1 MNKPIVLANENLVL
15 NGDFEEWIDY
25 WIPGPTGDWGTARDW
40 YEEEGQYLRFLTAGN
55 GASVSQ
61 ALTAPKDPGAQA
73 RYVLTFLCETYHT
86 ETGRLVISSDKQ
98 PQEQEIPLPPGPAR
112 DVEEDQER
120 LREGQPRAYR
130 PIAYNVPLDLPFNA
144 QDTLTLS
151 IQSPRNIP
159 GDVLSEIRITR
170 INLQVYLEPVLMQA
184 FKLDEQ
190 TLPATGPLYVCLGA
204 SGDLA
209 HQLEFRPDP
218 DNAWAGTQAAL
229 TSDDNPQGAVLAT
242 PAWGVDHPLDSAWA
256 LDCPAIGEDGPY
268 LFSMDLVNQYAAD
281 AYPVQVSLGHHR
293 LAFRGVLEVAYYP
306 VLEYDQSVRLGVQ
319 VTSYYTGQPLSDRTV
334 NWTSTTG
341 QVTGVAVSR
350 TDGWAYFDFQPTQ
363 AGDVEIQASVESLYY
378 ASGTLTQTLTVRVL
392 ATDPWKDV
400 LTVVE
405 GVESRW
411 EEKTGYPNRG
421 SEYPLDVKL
430 PAASPLQ
437 GTQLSLHWSGDSHEQ
452 LGVAVSPALE
462 APVPVTGDEL
472 AWTLTSEDRSDGRFD
487 LQLACSKLLLPSPKK
502 NMSLARNLVRVGE
515 VREANK
521 FPVVDEN
528 ESVLL
533 RVQVVHFVASGD
545 GDPVINAQVEWKTG
559 GETLSTVTT
568 GIGGW
573 ASVLYT
579 PQSAGD
585 KVVIASIKAH
595 GEAVAVERPF
605 EVKAIATSP
614 WKNEVSI
621 LLDGEV
627 VERNA
632 LGVLCWRGQTHT
644 LKVLPNSG
652 SSWIGKNISLHWR
665 GTAPDIGLVPSDLGT
680 PKQLVAAGAQW
691 TLASQVN
698 SSTSSLFELELRLE
712 SVSVVRELTGRL
724 VSENLT
730 EEVSLRL
737 DQIAAALDAQA
748 LYPCLGALHRFSVLP
763 NALSPLVGLES
774 TLAWSGTPAEELG
787 ATVRPALNLAQPIN
801 DGGAIWTLDF
811 TASEQPGEFALAWAV
826 PALDFVATA
835 KPMTLAHNKV
845 RIQGWR
851 ESPVDPVVGQDPAW
865 LWVQVVSHFTG
876 RAVEQVPVT
885 WTAGSSSAQ
894 PTDADGWS
902 GFAVAPAAAGTQAV
916 KASVSSRYDGYE
928 EERNFEVMALAS
940 DPWAGLTVR
949 FDGAP
954 ARPWGEKTYFPRRK
968 GEHVFELMASEN
980 SPLFEREL
988 TLGMTGTGP
997 TELGISFLPDPL
1009 GMPREFPSEGL
1020 RFTLKAGDLKDGSF
1034 ALRLASQRLA
1044 SLSPANA
1051 MSLGEGE
1058 QVLEI
1063 RWDSGVQQILE
1074 WEQEL
1079 VEQVTV
1085 ISSISGR
1092 PIAGV
1097 IVTWRG
1103 DDLGEVTTVTDYYGV
1118 ARVRYVPTTPGAAQ
1132 LTATVGEGPYAAS
1145 VALSY
1150 FLHQPREIQSLTSDQ
1165 ANGHIG
1171 ELVSALVTVVSA
1183 MTGEPLEDVE
1193 VRWEYP
1199 HITIAPTRTNADGQ
1213 APVQFRLPGVRK
1225 GVLYAIVTGGYAGW
1239 EVAGL
1244 TFELLPNDMTW
1255 RQEFN
1260 PSINGQPVRWPDV
1273 ELNLV
1278 PGEVCTLTL
1287 DYEYSWLI
1295 GDPDAQVLLE
1305 YKPGEQAQGLIF
1317 DPPLGQLVAME
1328 AGSTALSWSISTQ
1341 ETQIDPFV
1349 LQFDMPLM
1357 SGMPKSPPLP
1367 GGSVRPDYEV
1377 VELSV
1382 PQVGILF
1389 NESTKAQVL
1398 VRHRIDKTPQAGV
1411 DVTWDFTGH
1420 PTVVTQTDAT
1430 GVAYCDIQGEHH
1442 TETGIARLTAS
1453 VWSRPGDAGSTFIEV
1468 WLFDVSNALLRGT
1481 EVRIDGLPYVWA
1493 ITYPYRFVKSEATI
1507 SVKFREED
1515 VGRDCAIACT
1525 HPGVVFTPPANE
1537 LRPVPVTSQLEWNIK
1552 VDLPL
1557 NTRFAFSVYC
1567 LGVTGSAGGHFLFV
1581 PGSVEG
1587 QR

>member
-1 MNKPIVLANENLVL
+1 MNKPIILANENLVL
-15 NGDFEEWIDY
+15 NGDFEQWIDH
-25 WIPGPTGDWGTARDW
+25 WIQEPASGYLGTASDW
-40 YEEEGQYLRFLTAGN
+40 YEEEGQHVRFLTAGN
-55 GASVSQ
+55 GASVNQ

-73 RYVLTFLCETYHT
+73 RYVLTFLCETRHT
-86 ETGRLVISSDKQ
+86 EPGRLLISSDKQ
-98 PQEQEIPLPPGPAR
+98 PQEQEILLPPGPAR
-112 DVEEDQER
+112 DAQEDQAR
-120 LREGQPRAYR
+120 RRDGPPREYR
-130 PIAYNVPLDLPFNA
+130 PIPYNVPLDLPFNA
-144 QDTLTLS
+144 QDILTVS
-151 IQSPRNIP
+151 IHSPRNVP
-159 GDVLSEIRITR
+159 GDVFSDVRITR
-170 INLQVYLEPVLMQA
+170 INLQLHLEPALMQA
-184 FKLDEQ
+184 LKLDEQ
-190 TLPATGPLYVCLGA
+190 TRPATGRLYVCLGA

-209 HQLEFRPDP
+209 HQLEFVPDP
-218 DNAWAGTQAAL
+218 GNAWVGTQAAL
-229 TSDDNPQGAVLAT
+229 TSDDNPQEALMAT
-242 PAWGVDHPLDSAWA
+242 PAWGVDHPLDSAWT

-268 LFSMDLVNQYAAD
+268 SFSMDLVNQYAAEV
-281 AYPVQVSLGHHR
+281 YPVQVSLGHHR
-293 LAFRGVLEVAYYP
+293 LAFREVLEAAYYP

-341 QVTGVAVSR
+341 QVASVAITR
-350 TDGWAYFDFQPTQ
+350 TDGWAYFDFQPAQ

-378 ASGTLTQTLTVRVL
+378 ASGVLTQTLMVRVL

-400 LTVVE
+400 RTVVE
-405 GVESRW
+405 GVESPW

-421 SEYPLDVKL
+421 SDYPLDVKL

-452 LGVAVSPALE
+452 LGVVVNPALE
-462 APVPVTGDEL
+462 AAVPVTGAEL
-472 AWTLTSEDRSDGRFD
+472 VWTLTSEDRYDGRFE

-502 NMSLARNLVRVGE
+502 TMSLARNLVRVGN

-545 GDPVINAQVEWKTG
+545 GDPVINAQVEWKAG
-559 GETLSTVTT
+559 AESISTVTT
-568 GIGGW
+568 GAGGW

-595 GEAVAVERPF
+595 EQAVAVEQPF
-605 EVKAIATSP
+605 DVTAIATSP
-614 WKNEVSI
+614 WKSEVSI
-621 LLDGEV
+621 LVDGEV
-627 VERNA
+627 VQRNT
-632 LGVLCWRGQTHT
+632 LGVLCRRGQTHT
-644 LKVLPNSG
+644 LKVVPNAG
-652 SSWIGKNISLHWR
+652 SLWIDKNISLHWR
-665 GTAPDIGLVPSDLGT
+665 GAAPDIGLLPSDLGT
-680 PKQLVAAGAQW
+680 PKRLEAAGAQW

-698 SSTSSLFELELRLE
+698 NSTSSLFELELRLE

-724 VSENLT
+724 VSEDLA

-787 ATVRPALNLAQPIN
+787 ATVRPVLNLAQPIN
-801 DGGAIWTLDF
+801 DGGAIWMLDF

-876 RAVEQVPVT
+876 LAVSQVPVT
-885 WTAGSSSAQ
+885 WTAGRSSAQ
-894 PTDADGWS
+894 PTDAEGWS
-902 GFAVAPAAAGTQAV
+902 GFPMAPAAAGTQAV

-928 EERNFEVMALAS
+928 EERPFEVTALAT
-940 DPWAGLTVR
+940 DPWAGLTVS
-949 FDGAP
+949 FDGA
-954 ARPWGEKTYFPRRK
+954 AAQPWGEKTYFPRRK
-968 GEHVFELMASEN
+968 GEHVFELMAPEN

-997 TELGISFLPDPL
+997 SELGISFLPDPL
-1009 GMPREFPSEGL
+1009 GMPREFPSDGL
-1020 RFTLKAGDLKDGSF
+1020 RFTLKAGDLKDGGF

-1063 RWDSGVQQILE
+1063 RWDSGVHQTLD

-1079 VEQVTV
+1079 VEQVAV
-1085 ISSISGR
+1085 VSSISGK

-1097 IVTWRG
+1097 TVIWRG

-1132 LTATVGEGPYAAS
+1132 LTATVGQGQYASS

-1150 FLHQPREIQSLTSDQ
+1150 FLHEPREIQSLISDKP
-1165 ANGHIG
+1165 NGHLG
-1171 ELVSALVTVVSA
+1171 ELVSAVVTVVSA

-1199 HITIAPTRTNADGQ
+1199 QITIAATRTNVDGQ
-1213 APVQFRLPGVRK
+1213 AEVQFRLPGVRK

-1239 EVAGL
+1239 EMAAL
-1244 TFELLPNDMTW
+1244 SFELLPNDMTW
-1255 RQEFN
+1255 LQDFRPYVDGRPVEWSEVKLNVFA
-1260 PSINGQPVRWPDV
+1260 GQ
-1273 ELNLV
+1273 
-1278 PGEVCTLTL
+1278 VCTLKL
-1287 DYEYSWLI
+1287 DYGGSWLI
-1295 GDPDAQVLLE
+1295 GEPDAQICLQF
-1305 YKPGEQAQGLIF
+1305 KPGEEVQGLVF

-1328 AGSTALSWSISTQ
+1328 QGGTSLSWTIFTDQAQNRPFVLEFDIPLITEMPPSPPLSGITRDEDSWLEEFTFYLNSQEFDLAHRRLSLKDGTNNTWELRAKEDSALINATSVALWMSGGDALQLVFDPPLFQPQPVTTVPLSWSI
-1341 ETQIDPFV
+1341 
-1349 LQFDMPLM
+1349 L
-1357 SGMPKSPPLP
+1357 
-1367 GGSVRPDYEV
+1367 
-1377 VELSV
+1377 
-1382 PQVGILF
+1382 
-1389 NESTKAQVL
+1389 TKAS
-1398 VRHRIDKTPQAGV
+1398 HWGS
-1411 DVTWDFTGH
+1411 FT
-1420 PTVVTQTDAT
+1420 
-1430 GVAYCDIQGEHH
+1430 
-1442 TETGIARLTAS
+1442 L
-1453 VWSRPGDAGSTFIEV
+1453 
-1468 WLFDVSNALLRGT
+1468 
-1481 EVRIDGLPYVWA
+1481 
-1493 ITYPYRFVKSEATI
+1493 
-1507 SVKFREED
+1507 
-1515 VGRDCAIACT
+1515 
-1525 HPGVVFTPPANE
+1525 E
-1537 LRPVPVTSQLEWNIK
+1537 LRSP
-1552 VDLPL
+1552 DLPSRSIDAEV
-1557 NTRFAFSVYC
+1557 NVHGT
-1567 LGVTGSAGGHFLFV
+1567 
-1581 PGSVEG
+1581 
-1587 QR
+1587 

>member
-1 MNKPIVLANENLVL
+1 MNKPIILANENLVL
-15 NGDFEEWIDY
+15 NGDFEESTDY
-25 WIPGPTGDWGTARDW
+25 WTEGPIQGDLGVMRDW
-40 YEEEGQYLRFLTAGN
+40 YDEEGQYLRFLTIGN
-55 GASVSQ
+55 GASLSQ

-73 RYVLTFLCETYHT
+73 RYVLTFLCETRHT
-86 ETGRLVISSDKQ
+86 ESGRLVISSDKQ
-98 PQEQEIPLPPGPAR
+98 PQEQEILLPPGPAR
-112 DVEEDQER
+112 DVEQDQAR
-120 LREGQPRAYR
+120 LRDGQPLAYR
-130 PIAYNVPLDLPFNA
+130 PIVYNVPLDLPFSA
-144 QDTLTLS
+144 QDTLTVS
-151 IQSPRNIP
+151 IYSPLNAP
-159 GDVLSEIRITR
+159 DDDVSAVRITR
-170 INLQVYLEPVLMQA
+170 INLQLHLEPAVMQT
-184 FKLDEQ
+184 FRLDEQ
-190 TLPATGPLYVCLGA
+190 SLPATGPLYVCLGA

-209 HQLEFRPDP
+209 HQLAFVPDP
-218 DNAWAGTQAAL
+218 GNAWVGTSAAL
-229 TSDDNPQGAVLAT
+229 SSDDNPQGAVVAT
-242 PAWGVDHPLDSAWA
+242 PVWGVDHPLDSAWI

-268 LFSMDLVNQYAAD
+268 LFSMDLVNQFAAE

-293 LAFRGVLEVAYYP
+293 LAFREVLEAAYYP
-306 VLEYDQSVRLGVQ
+306 VLEYAQSVRLGVQ

-341 QVTGVAVSR
+341 QVTGVAVTR

-363 AGDVEIQASVESLYY
+363 AGDTEIQASVESLYY
-378 ASGTLTQTLTVRVL
+378 ASGVLTQTLTVRVL

-400 LTVVE
+400 LAVVE

-421 SEYPLDVKL
+421 SDYPLDLKL

-437 GTQLSLHWSGDSHEQ
+437 GADLSLHWSGDPYEQ
-452 LGVAVSPALE
+452 LGVVVSPALE
-462 APVPVTGDEL
+462 APVPVTGAEL
-472 AWTLTSEDRSDGRFD
+472 AWTLTSEDEYDGRFE
-487 LQLACSKLLLPSPKK
+487 LQLVCSKLLQPSPKK
-502 NMSLARNLVRVGE
+502 AMSLARNLVRVGE

-533 RVQVVHFVASGD
+533 RVQVLHFVVSGD

-559 GETLSTVTT
+559 DVTLSTVTT

-585 KVVIASIKAH
+585 KVIIASIKAH
-595 GEAVAVERPF
+595 GEAVAVEHPF
-605 EVKAIATSP
+605 DVTAIATSP

-621 LLDGEV
+621 LLDDEV

-632 LGVLCWRGQTHT
+632 LGVLCRRGQTHT
-644 LKVLPNSG
+644 LKVVPEPG
-652 SSWIGKNISLHWR
+652 STWIGKNISLHWR
-665 GTAPDIGLVPSDLGT
+665 GAAPDIGLVPSDLGAAK
-680 PKQLVAAGAQW
+680 PLVAAGAQW

-712 SVSVVRELTGRL
+712 SVSLVRELTGRL

-737 DQIAAALDAQA
+737 DQITAALDAQA
-748 LYPCLGALHRFSVLP
+748 LYPCLGAVHRFSVLP

-774 TLAWSGTPAEELG
+774 TLAWSGTSAEELG

-811 TASEQPGEFALAWAV
+811 TASQQPGEFALAWAV

-845 RIQGWR
+845 RIHAWR
-851 ESPVDPVVGQDPAW
+851 DAPVDPVPGQEPAW

-876 RAVEQVPVT
+876 LAVDQVPVS
-885 WTAGSSSAQ
+885 WTAGRTSTQ
-894 PTDADGWS
+894 PTNAEGWS
-902 GFAVAPAAAGTQAV
+902 GFAVAPASAGTQAV
-916 KASVSSRYDGYE
+916 RASVSSRYDGYE
-928 EERNFEVMALAS
+928 EERPFEVTALAS

-949 FDGAP
+949 FDGA
-954 ARPWGEKTYFPRRK
+954 AAQPWGEKTYFPRRK
-968 GEHVFELMASEN
+968 GEHLFELMAPEN

-1009 GMPREFPSEGL
+1009 GMPREFPREGL

-1063 RWDSGVQQILE
+1063 RWDSAVHQTLD

-1079 VEQVTV
+1079 VEQVSV
-1085 ISSISGR
+1085 VSSISGK

-1097 IVTWRG
+1097 TVTWRG

-1132 LTATVGEGPYAAS
+1132 LTATVGEGQYAAS

-1150 FLHQPREIQSLTSDQ
+1150 FLHEPREIQSLTSDKT
-1165 ANGHIG
+1165 NGHIG
-1171 ELVSALVTVVSA
+1171 ELVSAVVTVVSA

-1199 HITIAPTRTNADGQ
+1199 HITIAPTRTNAEGQ
-1213 APVQFRLPGVRK
+1213 APVQFRLSGVRK
-1225 GVLYAIVTGGYAGW
+1225 GVLRAIVKGGYAGW

-1244 TFELLPNDMTW
+1244 AFELLPNDMTW
-1255 RQEFN
+1255 LQEFKPN
-1260 PSINGQPVRWPDV
+1260 LNGQSVRWPDV
-1273 ELNLV
+1273 ELSLV
-1278 PGEVCTLTL
+1278 AGEVCTLTL

-1305 YKPGEQAQGLIF
+1305 YKPGEEAQGVVF
-1317 DPPLGQLVAME
+1317 DPPLGQRVAME
-1328 AGSTALSWSISTQ
+1328 AGSTSLSWSISTQ
-1341 ETQIDPFV
+1341 ETQIDSFV

-1389 NESTKAQVL
+1389 NESTRAQVL

-1411 DVTWDFTGH
+1411 EVTWDFTGH
-1420 PTVVTQTDAT
+1420 PTVITQTGAT
-1430 GVAYCDIQGEHH
+1430 GVAYCDIQGERH

-1453 VWSRPGDAGSTFIEV
+1453 VWSRPGEAGSTFADV
-1468 WLFDVSNALLRGT
+1468 WLFDVSNAVLRGT
-1481 EVRIDGLPYVWA
+1481 EVKIDGLPYVWA
-1493 ITYPYRFVKSEATI
+1493 ITLPYNFIKREATI

-1515 VGRDCAIACT
+1515 LGRDCAIACT
-1525 HPGVVFTPPANE
+1525 HPDVVFTPPANE
-1537 LRPVPVTSQLEWNIK
+1537 LRPVTSQLEWNIT
-1552 VDLPL
+1552 VDLPV
-1557 NTRFAFSVYC
+1557 NTLFAFSVYC
-1567 LGVTGSAGGHFLFV
+1567 PGVTGSAGGHFRFV
-1581 PGSVEG
+1581 PGSVEDE
-1587 QR
+1587 R